1 MGRSHLI
8 GWPSVSQAYPLLSAS
23 PPGPRPLL
31 MGTCKLLYPCW
42 VTGTERSR
50 WNSKNQKTEESCHF
64 YFSIYN
70 SPKLAW
76 ARENREG
83 RVRIDCLCIAN
94 DAKLRV
100 VDVAQSLRPRGQGK
114 RAGGEMEEPRRAAL
128 PWRGGGS
135 RRSNTKWRCCISRS
149 IMQGTWATNQL
160 PVGTPTGNL
169 RRESGNSRRSL
180 GRELTLITS
189 PSHPMDGNAWRST
202 GQGCNSQVLLAGC
215 GQRGIP
221 RLTPCTMTGGRSGS
235 APERQ
240 DNPFEKGCHIIRS

>member
-1 MGRSHLI
+1 MSHSLSVPVDKGSEPVGKWRSLV
-8 GWPSVSQAYPLLSAS
+8 GLL
-23 PPGPRPLL
+23 
-31 MGTCKLLYPCW
+31 
-42 VTGTERSR
+42 
-50 WNSKNQKTEESCHF
+50 CH
-64 YFSIYN
+64 
-70 SPKLAW
+70 
-76 ARENREG
+76 
-83 RVRIDCLCIAN
+83 
-94 DAKLRV
+94 
-100 VDVAQSLRPRGQGK
+100 
-114 RAGGEMEEPRRAAL
+114 GGEAGRREVIQSGA
-128 PWRGGGS
+128 
-135 RRSNTKWRCCISRS
+135 CCISRS

-202 GQGCNSQVLLAGC
+202 GQGCNLQVLLAGC

-221 RLTPCTMTGGRSGS
+221 RLTPCTMTGGRSGA